1 MEKLGNHV
9 PETINFNVGYFE
21 GKQSKKRWLCCQED
35 LESMYR
41 THKNGDEITLWCEAK
56 TNKRKKDDDD
66 VPCTSKTQSKEAE
79 VDSIFSEL
87 KKKHHEIYEVPK
99 LRLWAC
105 MIVGGLHSNTD
116 KPPDI
121 PVFHCGEPQKR
132 KESIAGAITG
142 AVDAFVK
149 LVEQKSPQKNP
160 RGESP
165 AKVGTS
171 VAAVSSA
178 KVVDLRMKN
187 FEQLCYLQGLFED
200 GILSQEELN
209 EQKKCDFKCTKKVDI
224 IVLHALH

>member
-1 MEKLGNHV
+1 MEKLGDHV
-9 PETINFNVGYFE
+9 PETINFSVGYFE

-56 TNKRKKDDDD
+56 TNSYKRKKDDDD
-66 VPCTSKTQSKEAE
+66 VPCTSKTQGKEAE
-79 VDSIFSEL
+79 VDSVFSEL
-87 KKKHHEIYEVPK
+87 KRKHHDNYEVPK
-99 LRLWAC
+99 LRLWVR
-105 MIVGGLHSNTD
+105 MIVGGLHDNTD

-121 PVFHCGEPQKR
+121 PVFQCGVPKKR
-132 KESIAGAITG
+132 KKSIAGFISG

-149 LVEQKSPQKNP
+149 LAEQKSPQKNP
-160 RGESP
+160 YGDSP

-171 VAAVSSA
+171 VAAVSPA

-187 FEQLCYLQGLFED
+187 FEQLRYLQGLFED

-209 EQKKCDFKCTKKVDI
+209 EQKSVI
-224 IVLHALH
+224 LNALRKLT